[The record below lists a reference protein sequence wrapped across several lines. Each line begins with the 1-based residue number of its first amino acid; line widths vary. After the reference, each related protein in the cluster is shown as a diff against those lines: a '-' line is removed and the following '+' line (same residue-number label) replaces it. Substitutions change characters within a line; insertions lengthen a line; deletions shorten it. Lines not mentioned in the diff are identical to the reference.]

1 MGFLLPRLYNL
12 SSAATTP
19 HCLPAGRRAGGFK
32 HYREKQSLM
41 CPLCVPNGKPWLLPV
56 FIGSMCACSE
66 PQVRPR
72 VNHLV
77 TRKTLIR
84 HEAKTFTYFFQ
95 KKFAFTTFI
104 YLHFVQTY
112 LLDIGQHIQI
122 LLFVLCLVCTVCKI
136 VAFDQ

>member
-1 MGFLLPRLYNL
+1 MGFRLPRLCNL
-12 SSAATTP
+12 SSAAITP

-32 HYREKQSLM
+32 HRWEKQSLM
-41 CPLCVPNGKPWLLPV
+41 CPLHVPNGKPWLLPV
-56 FIGSMCACSE
+56 FIDSMCACSE
-66 PQVRPR
+66 PQVWLR

-77 TRKTLIR
+77 TQKTLIR
-84 HEAKTFTYFFQ
+84 HAAKHLHIFS

-112 LLDIGQHIQI
+112 LLDIGHHIQI
-122 LLFVLCLVCTVCKI
+122 LLFVLCLVCIVCKI